1 MDQRQSLTVEEGS
14 PLWVHRA
21 AHFAE
26 SAGNANGLR
35 VSFRQVSTPDGPV
48 VSIILAPPAPILA
61 ESPPNPNP

>member
-26 SAGNANGLR
+26 SAANSNGLR
-35 VSFRQVSTPDGPV
+35 VSFRQVQTPEGPV
-48 VSIILAPPAPILA
+48 VAILLAPAKPIDCP
-61 ESPPNPNP
+61 SPSNPNP

>member
-1 MDQRQSLTVEEGS
+1 MGQHQSLTVEEGS

-48 VSIILAPPAPILA
+48 VSIILAPPPPIVS